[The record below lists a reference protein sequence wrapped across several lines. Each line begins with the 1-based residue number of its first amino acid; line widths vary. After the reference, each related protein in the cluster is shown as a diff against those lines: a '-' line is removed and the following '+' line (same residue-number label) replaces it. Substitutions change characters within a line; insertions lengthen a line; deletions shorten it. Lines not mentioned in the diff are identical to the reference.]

1 MLRRVLCAT
10 FQYTSKQKLI
20 GINSRTSL
28 LANNPQLLNTSKLI
42 LPSRSC
48 FHRDSSFEF
57 VSNETLDSL
66 CERLE
71 ILIDASPKLAEADV
85 TLSNG
90 VITLSLPKPH
100 GTYVIIGC
108 CTVG

>member
-10 FQYTSKQKLI
+10 FQYTSKQRLI
-20 GINSRTSL
+20 GINPRSSL
-28 LANNPQLLNTSKLI
+28 LANPQVLTTSKLI

-108 CTVG
+108 CTVR